1 MATYPQDAHNDI
13 YPSDQGHD
21 SSKSN
26 SKEKVPLDNEKSHI
40 DDLHSGHNVP
50 VVDNGFGGGEGA
62 KNFRNMSKWDTTFA
76 LLTNQVGL
84 GVLSLPSVLK
94 TMGIIPGLIAIIGI
108 GLLSWYT
115 AFVLKKFYGKHPH
128 VVNVVDM
135 TRVVGGRILYI
146 IAGIGLMV
154 QVIMTAASASVTLS
168 IAFNTISSHS
178 VCTVGFIGIGCLCC
192 WVLCAPRTS
201 KFVSQSGIPCMV
213 SVIAA
218 SLLVMIS
225 LGVKNPTA
233 APADWHK
240 DIKIVANPDF
250 RSGLNACLKICYA
263 YSGNINF
270 VTYMAEMIDPV
281 KDFGF
286 ALGMLEVVSISF
298 YVIVAIAIYCL
309 GGEYTVSPALGS
321 APENIAKIAYG
332 IVLPAILSTGLAF
345 GHTGI
350 KYVYVVVM
358 KRFKLQSEM
367 TANNVR
373 SWSIWMT
380 IVTVFWVLCFIL
392 SNAIPVFDSILSIAS
407 ATTISW
413 FTFGFSAVFWF
424 HMNWHQMFSSPTK
437 IALTFVNAFLI
448 CISIFMN
455 AAGLWSSITELL
467 DLFAADSSQI
477 QGVFSCGSNSIF

>member
-1 MATYPQDAHNDI
+1 
-13 YPSDQGHD
+13 
-21 SSKSN
+21 
-26 SKEKVPLDNEKSHI
+26 
-40 DDLHSGHNVP
+40 
-50 VVDNGFGGGEGA
+50 
-62 KNFRNMSKWDTTFA
+62 
-76 LLTNQVGL
+76 
-84 GVLSLPSVLK
+84 
-94 TMGIIPGLIAIIGI
+94 
-108 GLLSWYT
+108 
-115 AFVLKKFYGKHPH
+115 
-128 VVNVVDM
+128 
-135 TRVVGGRILYI
+135 
-146 IAGIGLMV
+146 
-154 QVIMTAASASVTLS
+154 
-168 IAFNTISSHS
+168 
-178 VCTVGFIGIGCLCC
+178 
-192 WVLCAPRTS
+192 
-201 KFVSQSGIPCMV
+201 MV

-270 VTYMAEMIDPV
+270 VTYMAEMVDPV
-281 KDFGF
+281 RDFGF
-286 ALGMLEVVSISF
+286 ALGMLEVVSIAF

-321 APENIAKIAYG
+321 APETIAKIAYG

-437 IALTFVNAFLI
+437 IALTCVNAFLI
-448 CISIFMN
+448 FISLFMN

>member
-1 MATYPQDAHNDI
+1 MSTYPQDAHNDI
-13 YPSDQGHD
+13 YPSDQGND
-21 SSKSN
+21 SSKTN
-26 SKEKVPLDNEKSHI
+26 SKEKMPLDNEKGHI
-40 DDLHSGHNVP
+40 DDLQSAHNVP
-50 VVDNGFGGGEGA
+50 VVENAFGGGEGA

-94 TMGIIPGLIAIIGI
+94 TMGIVPGLIAVIGI

-115 AFVLKKFYGKHPH
+115 AFVLKQFYGKYPH

-135 TRVVGGRILYI
+135 TKVVGGRPLSIV
-146 IAGIGLMV
+146 AGVGLLV

-178 VCTVGFIGIGCLCC
+178 LCTVGYIGIACLCC

-218 SLLVMIS
+218 SIIVMVS
-225 LGVKNPTA
+225 LGVNNPTA
-233 APADWHK
+233 APANWHK
-240 DIKIVANPDF
+240 EIKVVANPDF

-281 KDFGF
+281 RDFGF
-286 ALGMLEVVSISF
+286 ALAWLECVSIAF

-309 GGEYTVSPALGS
+309 AGEYTVSPALGS
-321 APENIAKIAYG
+321 APELIAKIAYG
-332 IVLPAILSTGLAF
+332 VVLPAIFSTGLAF

-350 KYVYVVVM
+350 KYVYVQVM
-358 KRFKLQSEM
+358 KHFKLQSEM

-413 FTFGFSAVFWF
+413 FTFGFSGIFWF
-424 HMNWHQMFSSPTK
+424 HMNWNQLFSSPK
-437 IALTFVNAFLI
+437 NIMLFCLNSFLI
-448 CISIFMN
+448 GISLFMN

-467 DLFAADSSQI
+467 DLFANASSSI

>member
-1 MATYPQDAHNDI
+1 MALTNDI

-21 SSKSN
+21 SSKTS
-26 SKEKVPLDNEKSHI
+26 SKEKVHLDGGNHQ
-40 DDLHSGHNVP
+40 DVDLSSAHNVP
-50 VVDNGFGGGEGA
+50 VVDNGFGGGEGSQ
-62 KNFRNMSKWDTTFA
+62 NFRNMTKWDTTFA

-94 TMGIIPGLIAIIGI
+94 TMGIVPGLIAIIGI
-108 GLLSWYT
+108 GALSWYT
-115 AFVLKKFYGKHPH
+115 AFVLKQFYGRHQH

-135 TRVVGGRILYI
+135 TRVVGGRIFSI
-146 IAGIGLMV
+146 VSGIALLV
-154 QVIMTAASASVTLS
+154 QVIMTSASAAVTLS
-168 IAFNTISSHS
+168 ISFNTISGNSI
-178 VCTVGFIGIGCLCC
+178 CTVGFIGVASLCC

-225 LGVKNPTA
+225 LGVKNPTQ

-240 DIKIVANPDF
+240 DIKVVANPDF

-281 KDFGF
+281 RDFGF
-286 ALGMLEVVSISF
+286 ALAWLEVVSITF

-309 GGEYTVSPALGS
+309 AGEYTVSPALGS
-321 APENIAKIAYG
+321 APETIAKIAYG
-332 IVLPAILSTGLAF
+332 IVLPAVFSTGLAF

-350 KYVYVVVM
+350 KYMYVQVM
-358 KRFKLQSEM
+358 KHFKLTGEM

-373 SWSIWMT
+373 SWSIWMGLVT
-380 IVTVFWVLCFIL
+380 IFWVLCFII

-424 HMNWHQMFSSPTK
+424 HMNWGQLFSSPTK
-437 IALTFVNAFLI
+437 IGLVLVNAFLI
-448 CISIFMN
+448 AISLFMN
-455 AAGLWSSITELL
+455 AAGLWASITELL
-467 DLFAADSSQI
+467 DLFANESSAI
-477 QGVFSCGSNSIF
+477 QGVFSCGSNALF